1 MEANDKS
8 RYAIEVGFFNESTAR
23 LGLSS
28 SLSWIFPCTG
38 RLRCEDSRWRMD
50 QLMDNFS
57 EENQI
62 VATVGL
68 PEVALTSG
76 KWFYEVEIT
85 EVCDPQFGWALR
97 GWEPLCVL
105 GQYGCGEDRFSY
117 AACNGG
123 FFLHNSEPSP
133 QERRAPLW
141 SVGDTVGFMLDLDG
155 REIRFSVNGECNEFV
170 FRSIGSVGYYPALSM
185 RAGVVDINFG
195 GSRALK
201 FLPNGY
207 TPVAEQQ
214 KKQMRAERD
223 ALDTKIEAMEKQLHR
238 GTERLGVKKK
248 HEATTVEGMQEALV
262 ARLDGAYK
270 ELKAFN
276 NWNASI
282 KDAQFVN
289 PTIKRVLGGLT
300 VKLTFGS
307 RGEKIGIEPIF
318 FAVNRNAKQIEDAL
332 NCLATLHSLAEDGAF
347 NDKLAKKLA
356 SYQERAE
363 KGKERRKQLAEE
375 KRNANQPHLQVA

>member
-1 MEANDKS
+1 MRFNMTTFN
-8 RYAIEVGFFNESTAR
+8 IE
-23 LGLSS
+23 
-28 SLSWIFPCTG
+28 
-38 RLRCEDSRWRMD
+38 
-50 QLMDNFS
+50 NF
-57 EENQI
+57 
-62 VATVGL
+62 AT
-68 PEVALTSG
+68 
-76 KWFYEVEIT
+76 
-85 EVCDPQFGWALR
+85 QFGA
-97 GWEPLCVL
+97 
-105 GQYGCGEDRFSY
+105 
-117 AACNGG
+117 
-123 FFLHNSEPSP
+123 FLNKDD
-133 QERRAPLW
+133 LK
-141 SVGDTVGFMLDLDG
+141 VG
-155 REIRFSVNGECNEFV
+155 
-170 FRSIGSVGYYPALSM
+170 
-185 RAGVVDINFG
+185 
-195 GSRALK
+195 
-201 FLPNGY
+201 
-207 TPVAEQQ
+207 
-214 KKQMRAERD
+214 
-223 ALDTKIEAMEKQLHR
+223 
-238 GTERLGVKKK
+238 KKK